1 MSPDIYML
9 KDNKKTKKINVHIYP
24 TDMLNEARIKKIVN
38 TINSIQYFDHI
49 YLLGI
54 NRNGELANHE
64 KLNEKYQ

>member
-1 MSPDIYML
+1 ML

-49 YLLGI
+49 YL
-54 NRNGELANHE
+54 
-64 KLNEKYQ
+64 